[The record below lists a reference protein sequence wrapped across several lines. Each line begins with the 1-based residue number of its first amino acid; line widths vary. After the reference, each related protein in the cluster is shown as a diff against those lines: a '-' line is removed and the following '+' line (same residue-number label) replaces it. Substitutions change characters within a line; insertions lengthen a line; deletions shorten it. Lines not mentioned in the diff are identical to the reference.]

1 MDEQQAIR
9 RVGSSSE
16 DPRLAAFVGTVRG
29 LLVPGETI
37 QVVAVQ
43 RRAFALFHRR
53 GVVVATSG
61 RLLVFQRG
69 LISGYQMRS
78 VRWQD
83 VSSAGIRV
91 GIFGADLSVG
101 VLDGADLATT
111 ERNARSVIVTGLAKI
126 EAQEVYRICQAHD
139 QAWRE
144 KRRVR
149 ELEEMRARSGGLQ
162 FGAGTGTPGM
172 LPGAGR
178 SGSLTE
184 RLEIAKDMLLR
195 GLITDAEYEAIKA
208 RVISAI

>member
-1 MDEQQAIR
+1 MDEQQAIQR
-9 RVGSSSE
+9 LGRSRE

-53 GVVVATSG
+53 RVVVATSG
-61 RLLVFQRG
+61 RLLVFVRG
-69 LISGYQMRS
+69 LISGYEMRS

-83 VSSAGIRV
+83 VNSAGIRV
-91 GIFGADLSVG
+91 GIFGADLTVG

-111 ERNARSVIVTGLAKI
+111 ERDARSVIVSGLAKT

-162 FGAGTGTPGM
+162 FGAGAPGM
-172 LPGAGR
+172 LPAAGA
-178 SGSLTE
+178 SASLTE
-184 RLEIAKDMLLR
+184 RLEIARDMLSR

>member
-9 RVGSSSE
+9 RVGGSTE
-16 DPRLAAFVGTVRG
+16 GPRLAAFVDTVRG

-37 QVVAVQ
+37 HVVAVQ

-61 RLLVFQRG
+61 RLLVFVRG
-69 LISGYQMRS
+69 LISGYEMRS

-91 GIFGADLSVG
+91 GIFGADLTVG

-111 ERNARSVIVTGLAKI
+111 ERHARSVIVTGLAKT

-162 FGAGTGTPGM
+162 FGAGAPGM
-172 LPGAGR
+172 LPAAGGAA
-178 SGSLTE
+178 SLTE
-184 RLEIAKDMLLR
+184 RLEIAKDMLSR

>member
-162 FGAGTGTPGM
+162 FGAGTPAM
-172 LPGAGR
+172 LPGAGG
-178 SGSLTE
+178 SASLTE
-184 RLEIAKDMLLR
+184 RLEIAKDMLSR